1 MANDNQIRPI
11 EAQLKQKFSSSERTQ
26 INSLKNLG
34 GGLSSGAGN
43 INSSVSQQIS
53 NIDARQK
60 SAMELGANL
69 AKKLEKAGANIKTA
83 ERVIAPAITSTVYDK
98 IPLSEKR
105 GDRVLNKRF
114 NVRPK
119 NPRKQIQ
126 NTKNRLV
133 GEQDLRY
140 EGLQFPT
147 SLTKDAASY
156 VYLHFQIYDRGSPDS
171 GGSFSPGDKIFLPI
185 PENLST
191 GFNMRFE
198 ERDTGALG
206 DLANGD
212 AVRNAINT
220 YKNVGSVGEAVS
232 GITVGEAQDA
242 IKAIAQ
248 RSIFAGLNSVS
259 ETLGGIASQNAGI
272 VNNPLPT
279 VFFKGMDLRS
289 FTWTWKLV
297 PKSSGDASAIKNIL
311 KTLRK
316 NVLPEKLD
324 GATTYL
330 KYPNMVLPNV
340 LEGGGAAD
348 LDLYGKFKKSSVK
361 ELLIN
366 YTAEG
371 TSAYFVDGHPVAIN
385 LQITFQ
391 EIEAYTKEDA

>member
-11 EAQLKQKFSSSERTQ
+11 ETQLKQKFSSSERTQ

-34 GGLSSGAGN
+34 GGLPSKAGG
-43 INSSVSQQIS
+43 ITSSVSQQVS

-60 SAMELGANL
+60 SAMEMGANL
-69 AKKLEKAGANIKTA
+69 AKKLESAGAYPKTA
-83 ERVIAPAITSTVYDK
+83 ERVIAPAVTSTVYDK
-98 IPLSEKR
+98 IPLAEKR
-105 GDRVLNKRF
+105 GDRVLNKRI

-126 NTKNRLV
+126 NTKDRIV
-133 GEQDLRY
+133 GQQDLRY
-140 EGLQFPT
+140 AGLEFPT
-147 SLTKDAASY
+147 TLTSEAASY
-156 VYLHFQIYDRGSPDS
+156 VYLHFQIYNRGTPES

-212 AVRNAINT
+212 AVRNAIKT
-220 YKNVGSVGEAVS
+220 YKDVGSVGEAVS

-297 PKSSGDASAIKNIL
+297 PKSSEDASAIKNIL

-316 NVLPEKLD
+316 NILPEKLD

-340 LEGGGAAD
+340 LEGGGAAN

>member
-11 EAQLKQKFSSSERTQ
+11 ETQLKQKFSSSERTQ

-34 GGLSSGAGN
+34 GGLPSNAGG
-43 INSSVSQQIS
+43 ITSSVSQQVS
-53 NIDARQK
+53 KIDARQK
-60 SAMELGANL
+60 SAMEMGANL
-69 AKKLEKAGANIKTA
+69 AKKLESAGAYPKTA
-83 ERVIAPAITSTVYDK
+83 ERVIAPAVTSTVYDK
-98 IPLSEKR
+98 IPLAEKR
-105 GDRVLNKRF
+105 GDRVLNKRI

-126 NTKNRLV
+126 NTKDRLV
-133 GEQDLRY
+133 GEQDLRFA
-140 EGLQFPT
+140 GLEFPT
-147 SLTKDAASY
+147 TLTSEAASY
-156 VYLHFQIYDRGSPDS
+156 VYLHFQIYNRGTPES

-212 AVRNAINT
+212 AVRNAIKT
-220 YKNVGSVGEAVS
+220 YKDVGSVGEAVS

-297 PKSSGDASAIKNIL
+297 PKSSEDAGAIKNIL

-340 LEGGGAAD
+340 LEGGGAAN

>member
-11 EAQLKQKFSSSERTQ
+11 ETQLKQKFSSSERTQ

-34 GGLSSGAGN
+34 GGLPAKAGG
-43 INSSVSQQIS
+43 ITSSVSQQVS

-60 SAMELGANL
+60 SAMEMGANL
-69 AKKLEKAGANIKTA
+69 AKKLESAGAYPKTA
-83 ERVIAPAITSTVYDK
+83 ERVIAPAVTSTVYDK
-98 IPLSEKR
+98 IPLAEKR
-105 GDRVLNKRF
+105 GDRVLNKRI

-126 NTKNRLV
+126 NTKDRLV
-133 GEQDLRY
+133 GEQDLRFA
-140 EGLQFPT
+140 GLEFPT
-147 SLTKDAASY
+147 TLTSEAASY
-156 VYLHFQIYDRGSPDS
+156 VYLHFQIYDRGSPES

-212 AVRNAINT
+212 AVRNAIKT
-220 YKNVGSVGEAVS
+220 YKDVGSVGEAVS

-297 PKSSGDASAIKNIL
+297 PKSSEDAGAIKNIL

-340 LEGGGAAD
+340 LEGGGAAN

>member
-11 EAQLKQKFSSSERTQ
+11 ETQLKQKFSSSERTQ

-34 GGLSSGAGN
+34 GGLPSTAGG
-43 INSSVSQQIS
+43 ITSSVSEQVS

-69 AKKLEKAGANIKTA
+69 AKKLESAGAYPKTA
-83 ERVIAPAITSTVYDK
+83 ERVIAPAVTSTVYDK
-98 IPLSEKR
+98 IPLAEKR
-105 GDRVLNKRF
+105 GDRVLNKRI

-126 NTKNRLV
+126 NTKDRLV
-133 GEQDLRY
+133 GEQDLRFA
-140 EGLQFPT
+140 GLEFPT
-147 SLTKDAASY
+147 TLTSEAASY
-156 VYLHFQIYDRGSPDS
+156 VYLHFQIYNRGAPES

-206 DLANGD
+206 DLANSD
-212 AVRNAINT
+212 AVRNAIKSYND
-220 YKNVGSVGEAVS
+220 VGSVKEAVA
-232 GITVGEAQDA
+232 GIKVNEAQDA

-248 RSIFAGLNSVS
+248 RSVFAGLNSVS
-259 ETLGGIASQNAGI
+259 ETFGGLVSQGAGV

-279 VFFKGMDLRS
+279 AFFKGMDLRS

-297 PKSSGDASAIKNIL
+297 PKSSEDAGAIKNIL

-316 NVLPEKLD
+316 NVLPEQISGD
-324 GATTYL
+324 TTYL

-340 LEGGGAAD
+340 LEAGGAAN

>member
-1 MANDNQIRPI
+1 MASDNQIRPI
-11 EAQLKQKFSSSERTQ
+11 ETQLKQKFSSSERTQ

-34 GGLSSGAGN
+34 GGLPSKAGG
-43 INSSVSQQIS
+43 ITSSVSQQVS

-60 SAMELGANL
+60 SAMEMGANL
-69 AKKLEKAGANIKTA
+69 AKKLESAGAYPKTA
-83 ERVIAPAITSTVYDK
+83 ERVIAPAVTSTVYDK
-98 IPLSEKR
+98 IPLAEKR
-105 GDRVLNKRF
+105 GDRVLNKRI

-126 NTKNRLV
+126 NTKDRIV
-133 GEQDLRY
+133 GQQDLRY
-140 EGLQFPT
+140 AGLEFPT
-147 SLTKDAASY
+147 TLTSEAASY
-156 VYLHFQIYDRGSPDS
+156 VYLHFQIYDRSQPES
-171 GGSFSPGDKIFLPI
+171 GGIFAPGDKIFLPI

-206 DLANGD
+206 DLANSD
-212 AVRNAINT
+212 AARNAIDTFGQN
-220 YKNVGSVGEAVS
+220 GSVGEALS
-232 GITVGEAQDA
+232 GIKVGEAQDA
-242 IKAIAQ
+242 IRAVAQ

-279 VFFKGMDLRS
+279 AFFKGMDLRS

-297 PKSSGDASAIKNIL
+297 PKSSEDASAIKSIL
-311 KTLRK
+311 KTLRQ
-316 NVLPEKLD
+316 NVLPEKVQGD
-324 GATTYL
+324 TTYL
-330 KYPNMVLPNV
+330 KYPNMVWPHV
-340 LEGGGAAD
+340 LEAGGASN